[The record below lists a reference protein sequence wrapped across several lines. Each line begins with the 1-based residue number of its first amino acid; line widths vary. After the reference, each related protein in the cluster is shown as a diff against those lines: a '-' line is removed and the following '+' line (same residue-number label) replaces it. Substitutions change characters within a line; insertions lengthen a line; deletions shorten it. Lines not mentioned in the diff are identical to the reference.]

1 MEVNEILEMTDKEL
15 AINAAE
21 LMGIE
26 VVHNNWP
33 CGYPPESCGL
43 EAESFPIKGKDGWT
57 TDTPQWYDEEW
68 PVTRMVKDT
77 YWPPEYHEDY
87 PGAGAWYTH
96 LDPIKDYANEYEAA
110 FSLIDSLAEDGIDTR
125 IRIAGGET
133 TVELW
138 TSIWME
144 ALRKKRLLYQW
155 KEGDST
161 TQAITRAF
169 IIQKT
174 NGESNECGE
183 S

>member
-1 MEVNEILEMTDKEL
+1 MEVNEILEMTAKEL
-15 AINAAE
+15 AIKAAE

-43 EAESFPIKGKDGWT
+43 EAESFPIKIDGEWT

-68 PVTRMVKDT
+68 PVTRMIKDT
-77 YWPPEYHEDY
+77 YWPPELIVDRHGSKEDM
-87 PGAGAWYTH
+87 WHTH
-96 LDPIKDYANEYEAA
+96 LDPIRDYANNYKAA
-110 FSLIDSLAEDGIDTR
+110 FSLIDDLAKDGIDTE

-133 TVELW
+133 AVEFW
-138 TSIWME
+138 TAM
-144 ALRKKRLLYQW
+144 RNTKLLYQW

-169 IIQKT
+169 IIQRTKVT
-174 NGESNECGE
+174 RT
-183 S
+183 

>member
-1 MEVNEILEMTDKEL
+1 MEVNKMTNKEL
-15 AINAAE
+15 AIKAAG

-43 EAESFPIKGKDGWT
+43 EAESFPINVDGEWT

-68 PVTRMVKDT
+68 PVARMVKDA
-77 YWPPEYHEDY
+77 YWPPEFHEDTR
-87 PGAGAWYTH
+87 GSAGSWYTV
-96 LDPIKDYANEYEAA
+96 LDPIKDYANNYEAA
-110 FSLIDSLAEDGIDTR
+110 FSLIDALAEDGIDTE

-133 TVELW
+133 AVEFWTVMKN
-138 TSIWME
+138 T
-144 ALRKKRLLYQW
+144 KLLYQW

-169 IIQKT
+169 IIQRTKGER
-174 NGESNECGE
+174 NGCRES
-183 S
+183 